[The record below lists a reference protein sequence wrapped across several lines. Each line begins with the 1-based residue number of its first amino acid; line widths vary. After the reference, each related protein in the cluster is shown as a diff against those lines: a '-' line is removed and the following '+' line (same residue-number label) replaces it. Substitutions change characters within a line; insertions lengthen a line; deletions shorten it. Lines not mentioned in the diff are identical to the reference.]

1 MTNIERYESASLQAS
16 EIVTKSFS
24 TSFSLG
30 ILCLGKKIRKPIYG
44 IYGFVRVADEIVDTF
59 FEVDQSKVLDDFENE
74 TYLAIQNKYSSNL
87 ILHAFQSVV
96 NTYAISEDLIKS
108 FFLSMRADLSEK
120 NHDSQSYQKYVYG
133 SAEVVGLMCLRVF
146 TNNDKNLYD
155 KLESPAKKLGSA
167 FQKVNFF
174 RDISEDYN
182 EKGRTYFPGFEIDKK
197 LNEKQKSSIE
207 NEINS
212 EFEEALKGIY
222 SLPRSSRFG
231 VLLACR
237 YYKKLF
243 KKLKSTPADQLM
255 SKRIRVNN
263 FQKVLLI
270 PTTFVLSLF
279 K

>member
-120 NHDSQSYQKYVYG
+120 NHDSQSCLLYTSPSPRDG
-133 SAEVVGLMCLRVF
+133 LLSRMPSSA
-146 TNNDKNLYD
+146 
-155 KLESPAKKLGSA
+155 
-167 FQKVNFF
+167 
-174 RDISEDYN
+174 
-182 EKGRTYFPGFEIDKK
+182 
-197 LNEKQKSSIE
+197 
-207 NEINS
+207 
-212 EFEEALKGIY
+212 
-222 SLPRSSRFG
+222 
-231 VLLACR
+231 
-237 YYKKLF
+237 
-243 KKLKSTPADQLM
+243 
-255 SKRIRVNN
+255 
-263 FQKVLLI
+263 
-270 PTTFVLSLF
+270 
-279 K
+279 